1 MIKQNA
7 VDLEPQYSELIKR
20 ENYIFRSHLL
30 VVNEHTTPVSKQ
42 VEPMIF

>member
-7 VDLEPQYSELIKR
+7 VDLEPQYSEL
-20 ENYIFRSHLL
+20 NYIFRSHLL